1 MGAARNNLAEV
12 YRQTGQFAKAE
23 PLYRRSVTILEK
35 ALGPTHPEVALA
47 LSNLALFFMTTGQYA
62 TADTLYQR
70 SLMIFEKSVSP
81 DASRCPDAYNRACCR
96 SCSTVYVTEEAKR
109 LYVRTAFILTIRFNR
124 CSTPCLPIS
133 KQRWFQ
139 PLEIQYS

>member
-70 SLMIFEKSVSP
+70 SLMIFEKAYRPTHP
-81 DASRCPDAYNRACCR
+81 D
-96 SCSTVYVTEEAKR
+96 
-109 LYVRTAFILTIRFNR
+109 VRMPTTGLAAVAAA
-124 CSTPCLPIS
+124 PCT
-133 KQRWFQ
+133 
-139 PLEIQYS
+139 